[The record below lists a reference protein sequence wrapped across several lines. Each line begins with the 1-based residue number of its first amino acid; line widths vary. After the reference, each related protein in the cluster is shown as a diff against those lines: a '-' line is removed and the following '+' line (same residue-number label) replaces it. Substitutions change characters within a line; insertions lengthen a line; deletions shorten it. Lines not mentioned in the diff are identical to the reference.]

1 MVRSNVSSMTSF
13 GDLADLFDD
22 VSFGSNN
29 NTLSTRVLQ
38 ITDPES
44 VINNEHNDD
53 SVDSVIRKVDSCTIF
68 VVTKP
73 T

>member
-1 MVRSNVSSMTSF
+1 
-13 GDLADLFDD
+13 
-22 VSFGSNN
+22 
-29 NTLSTRVLQ
+29 LSTRVLQ